1 MNENKK
7 INEDEEMYEITPKG
21 IFSLA
26 LCETHLVE
34 SVTDC
39 RIDATWKIFELMMEY
54 NGYIAEED
62 EEEKN

>member
-1 MNENKK
+1 MNENEK

-34 SVTDC
+34 DIMDW
-39 RIDATWKIFELMMEY
+39 RIDAAWKIFELMMEY
-54 NGYIAEED
+54 KGYIVEDD

>member
-1 MNENKK
+1 MNENEK

-34 SVTDC
+34 DIMDW
-39 RIDATWKIFELMMEY
+39 RIDAAWKIF
-54 NGYIAEED
+54 
-62 EEEKN
+62 